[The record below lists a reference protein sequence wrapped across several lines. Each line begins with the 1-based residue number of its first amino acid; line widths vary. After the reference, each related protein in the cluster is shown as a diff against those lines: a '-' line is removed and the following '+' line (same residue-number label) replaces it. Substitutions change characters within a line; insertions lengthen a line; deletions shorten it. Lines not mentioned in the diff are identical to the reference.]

1 MLYVRKLL
9 KWLTVEFKLS
19 KKFGKDRKETRDNEK
34 VWLDGLEIFMA
45 SKIHMEYAGGNKL

>member
-1 MLYVRKLL
+1 
-9 KWLTVEFKLS
+9 LTVEFKLS

-34 VWLDGLEIFMA
+34 VWLDGLEKFMA